1 MSSPV
6 PSADEAN
13 REAPRLAEWQR
24 ILLFMTV
31 IWGAFLVDWIIPL
44 DFSEWGLRPRTLIGL
59 VGIPLSPFIHASWGH
74 LIGNSVPLVVLL
86 SLLAASRSRTWES
99 VGEIIVLGG
108 GLLWVFGRTAK
119 HVGASGLVYGLIA
132 FLLVAGWRERRP
144 LSLIAALIVGVLYGG
159 TLLSG
164 VLPTAGESIS
174 WDGHLLS
181 AIGGAIIAVIQVPK
195 PQADA

>member
-164 VLPTAGESIS
+164 VLPTAGKSIS